1 MASVNAGAVSWRLAG
16 ARWRRIG
23 LLLGLWALSMPGVS
37 QQDARSSGRSCQ
49 PMPAEQVERMVAREN
64 TEARARGEWSLD
76 KQWYIRAR
84 AQCHFSVLGALLD
97 NVVMLETEIEGEPS
111 IGAGIVTGARQG
123 QLVIATANHVVRR
136 GTTAAR
142 RVTLRFRTWP
152 DQPVRGLVLPF
163 HDALLDLAAV
173 AVPLAETTAAGGPD
187 LVGRYVNVRLPEY
200 AFGESFYFD
209 NNRYAL
215 ASDAPSRGTVV
226 AAVGQP
232 GGRRWFAPQQTARVD
247 RVSDDDISFEQ
258 QFLTP
263 GYSGGALVGPDGLLG
278 MIRSDAPPFGS
289 ALPMLRIRR
298 AFRDAGLPFVL
309 RPYDSV
315 YEERKTCHRP
325 PDPRRGEPW
334 PSSPFVIDCGD
345 NTGESTRLPP
355 AGWVRGR

>member
-1 MASVNAGAVSWRLAG
+1 MSAGAVSWRLAW
-16 ARWRRIG
+16 ACWRQLG
-23 LLLGLWALSMPGVS
+23 LLIGLWALVVPAAGQREAGSI
-37 QQDARSSGRSCQ
+37 GRSCQ
-49 PMPAEQVERMVAREN
+49 PLPAEQVERMVAREN

-84 AQCHFSVLGALLD
+84 ALCHVTVLGAVLD

-111 IGAGIVTGARQG
+111 VGAGIVTGARQG

-136 GTTAAR
+136 GPATAR
-142 RVTLRFRTWP
+142 RVTLRFRAWP

-163 HDALLDLAAV
+163 HDPVLDLAAV
-173 AVPLAETTAAGGPD
+173 AVPLAEARAAGGPD
-187 LVGRYVNVRLPEY
+187 LVARYVNVRLPEY
-200 AFGESFYFD
+200 AFGESFHFD

-215 ASDAPSRGTVV
+215 ATEAPSRGTSVV
-226 AAVGQP
+226 AVGHA
-232 GGRRWFAPQQTARVD
+232 GGRRWFAPQQTATVD

-263 GYSGGALVGPDGLLG
+263 GYSGGALFGPDGLLG

-289 ALPMLRIRR
+289 ALPMPRIRR

-315 YEERKTCHRP
+315 YGERKTCHRP
-325 PDPRRGEPW
+325 PDPRPGEAW

-355 AGWVRGR
+355 AGWVQRR